1 MNKKNSRTANGTT
14 KYQPPYA
21 ITQSSN
27 EATKLELVAFHLME
41 NDTAG
46 TSHLSAMAKLHDLS
60 PRNSISQLR
69 RQYRIRIMDQFFAHK
84 HSAGGKTYFKRYWLA
99 DRDEA
104 RKISEILHLKRKR
117 RRAEPISQARI
128 ARYLATFPITLVQQP
143 AI

>member
-27 EATKLELVAFHLME
+27 EATKLELVALHLME

-69 RQYRIRIMDQFFAHK
+69 RQYRIRVMDQFFEHK
-84 HSAGGKTYFKRYWLA
+84 HSGGGKTYFKRYWLA
-99 DRDEA
+99 GRDEV
-104 RKISEILHLKRKR
+104 RKIAEILHLNRKQ
-117 RRAEPISQARI
+117 RRAEPFSQERI
-128 ARYLATFPITLVQQP
+128 ARYLAHSPLH
-143 AI
+143 